1 MNNKA
6 VSGLA
11 VTALGTALVLATP
24 AAAFRGGFGGFGGM
38 HGGMHM
44 GGMHMGGMHMGGMHM
59 GGMHMGGMPG
69 GGMHFARPGGMFAG
83 RSVFVPGGNR
93 FVRGP
98 FARPVFAHRF
108 NRFAFRHHRFHRF
121 AFVGAPLI
129 YASYASGCWRRAWT
143 PYGWEWINVCYGYGY

>member
-44 GGMHMGGMHMGGMHM
+44 GGMHMGGMHMGGM
-59 GGMHMGGMPG
+59 GFG
-69 GGMHFARPGGMFAG
+69 RPAFHGGMFAG
-83 RSVFVPGGNR
+83 RSAFIPGGNR

-98 FARPVFAHRF
+98 FARHAFFHRF
-108 NRFAFRHHRFHRF
+108 NRFGFRRHRFRNFAVFGAPF
-121 AFVGAPLI
+121 AFAA
-129 YASYASGCWRRAWT
+129 YDDACWRLVWT
-143 PYGWEWINVCYGYGY
+143 PYGRTWANVCYGY